1 MFTQILGLAAG
12 ALIVFASLPQILKI
26 IKSKSTKDISL
37 AMYIILNIGTLLWV
51 IYGFV
56 TNQIVIIIPN
66 LIFLVL
72 NLIILYLKI
81 KHG

>member
-12 ALIVFASLPQILKI
+12 TLIVFASLPQILKI

-56 TNQIVIIIPN
+56 TNQIAIIIPN